1 MVRYL
6 VAGLMC
12 LLLAACGGT
21 GDEPRPVAQ
30 TDHPAR
36 PAPGRLLALQRLGGK
51 VATSETLTIQRDGAA
66 TLDRRHGGAGRRT
79 ERFRITGERMHVI
92 RRALER
98 LQAHSP
104 PRPPDDDLERVTY
117 TLWASG
123 RSIRTHAGALDAR
136 ERTLFRALDGVI
148 DGQGRE

>member
-6 VAGLMC
+6 VAGVFC
-12 LLLAACGGT
+12 LLLAGCGSKA
-21 GDEPRPVAQ
+21 DEPRPIA
-30 TDHPAR
+30 TADHPAR
-36 PAPGRLLALQRLGGK
+36 PAPGRLLAVQRLGGK
-51 VATSETLTIQRDGAA
+51 VATSETLTVQRDGAA

-79 ERFRITGERMHVI
+79 ERFRITRERMSLI

-98 LQAHSP
+98 LQAHAP
-104 PRPPDDDLERVTY
+104 PQPPDDLEKVTY

>member
-6 VAGLMC
+6 LAGLVC
-12 LLLAACGGT
+12 LVFAACGGG
-21 GDEPRPVAQ
+21 GDEPRPVA
-30 TDHPAR
+30 TSDHPAR
-36 PAPGRLLALQRLGGK
+36 PAPGRLLAVQRLGGK
-51 VATSETLTIQRDGAA
+51 VATSETLTVRRDGAA

-79 ERFRITGERMHVI
+79 ERFRITSERMRLI
-92 RRALER
+92 RRALAR
-98 LQAHSP
+98 VHAHAHRQP
-104 PRPPDDDLERVTY
+104 PDDLERVTY

-123 RSIRTHAGALDAR
+123 HSLRTHAGALDPR